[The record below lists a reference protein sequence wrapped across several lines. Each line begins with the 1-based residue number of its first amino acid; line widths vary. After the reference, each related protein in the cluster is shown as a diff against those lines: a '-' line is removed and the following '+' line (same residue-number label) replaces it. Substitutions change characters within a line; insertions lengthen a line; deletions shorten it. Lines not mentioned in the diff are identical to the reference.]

1 MCISDSNFNAR
12 TGLEVKLMGSE
23 LNVALQLNSTHK
35 HGAPKGTVLS
45 VKKKKKKG
53 FEKHFTLRVINLKKP
68 QKIHKTNRQLC

>member
-45 VKKKKKKG
+45 VKKKKKD
-53 FEKHFTLRVINLKKP
+53 LKNTSP
-68 QKIHKTNRQLC
+68 